1 LTDSKLIER
10 GAKSVHVPAGLKRAV
25 ALTWSLALR
34 EIRSQYNKTALGRTW
49 SLISPLVT
57 IAVFSVVFGLIF
69 AGKAPTGIN
78 SHVDS
83 FAMWIAVGVVT
94 WSFISSSIGAG
105 MGALVSN
112 SGLLEKVYFPRGVLV
127 FSTVISAVVT
137 FGTELGVV
145 VVIMAFVGGP
155 MVFLSIPGIIVFI
168 LLAAMFTTGIGL
180 ALSVAVVW
188 FRDLEYLWSLLSQVW
203 MYASGVVFPI
213 TLIESASH
221 RLFQDGV
228 ALNGEPLPLVFI
240 FRLNPAEQ
248 FLEAFRSLIYD
259 YALPPLSVWI
269 SCLAWSIGA
278 MVIGGLIFRAK
289 QSRIVEEL

>member
-1 LTDSKLIER
+1 M
-10 GAKSVHVPAGLKRAV
+10 

-57 IAVFSVVFGLIF
+57 IAVFTVVFGLIF
-69 AGKAPTGIN
+69 AGKAPVGTN
-78 SHVDS
+78 SRVDS
-83 FAMWIAVGVVT
+83 FGMWIAVGVVS

-112 SGLLEKVYFPRGVLV
+112 SGLLEKVYFPRAVLV

-155 MVFLSIPGIIVFI
+155 GVLLYIPAIIVFI

-180 ALSVAVVW
+180 AASVAVVW

-228 ALNGEPLPLVFI
+228 GINGAPLPLVFI

-248 FLEAFRSLIYD
+248 FLEGFRSLIYD
-259 YALPPLSVWI
+259 YSLPPLSVWI
-269 SCLAWSIGA
+269 SCLAWSVGTLI
-278 MVIGGLIFRAK
+278 IGGLIFRAK